1 LVIFFSK
8 FNQKHKR
15 EETPAYTRKG
25 NCSST
30 HYQCH
35 WGSST
40 YHGTGSFGSLITL
53 RETPVDMTKKGL
65 LRCSIATTKSPPKPA
80 APNSK
85 LSESLPLKKI
95 GNPSPSDNGSGTELG
110 ADVGSEL
117 GTGTGGRT
125 GGRIGDGLGLGEG
138 TGGRTGGRIGDGLG
152 LGKGTG
158 VGLGGSAGAGGS
170 GGS

>member
-1 LVIFFSK
+1 VII
-8 FNQKHKR
+8 
-15 EETPAYTRKG
+15 PAPKNAYM
-25 NCSST
+25 N
-30 HYQCH
+30 
-35 WGSST
+35 
-40 YHGTGSFGSLITL
+40 HGTGSFGSFITL

-80 APNSK
+80 PPNSK

-95 GNPSPSDNGSGTELG
+95 GNLSPSDNGSGTELG

-125 GGRIGDGLGLGEG
+125 GGRIGDGLGVGEG
-138 TGGRTGGRIGDGLG
+138 TGI
-152 LGKGTG
+152 
-158 VGLGGSAGAGGS
+158 GLGGSAGAGGS

>member
-1 LVIFFSK
+1 
-8 FNQKHKR
+8 
-15 EETPAYTRKG
+15 
-25 NCSST
+25 
-30 HYQCH
+30 
-35 WGSST
+35 
-40 YHGTGSFGSLITL
+40 
-53 RETPVDMTKKGL
+53 MTKKGL

-95 GNPSPSDNGSGTELG
+95 GNPSPADNGSGTELG

-125 GGRIGDGLGLGEG
+125 GGRIGDGLGLGLGEG
-138 TGGRTGGRIGDGLG
+138 TGI
-152 LGKGTG
+152 
-158 VGLGGSAGAGGS
+158 GLGGSAGAGGS

>member
-15 EETPAYTRKG
+15 EETAAYTRKG

-35 WGSST
+35 WSSST
-40 YHGTGSFGSLITL
+40 YHGTGSFGSPITP

-95 GNPSPSDNGSGTELG
+95 GNPNPSNNGSGTELG

-138 TGGRTGGRIGDGLG
+138 TG
-152 LGKGTG
+152 